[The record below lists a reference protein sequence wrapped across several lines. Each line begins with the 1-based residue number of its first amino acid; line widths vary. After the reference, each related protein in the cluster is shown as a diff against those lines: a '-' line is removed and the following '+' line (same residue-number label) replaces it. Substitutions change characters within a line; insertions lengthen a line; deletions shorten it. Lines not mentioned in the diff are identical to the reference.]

1 MKILFKYTLVAS
13 VVLLTMYSCEKNT
26 FAVSERTNPT
36 GSALVKIGYFSATN
50 LNTQV
55 LGYINNVRVTNVL
68 AQPISFPGGGLNMGG
83 SSNADYLTVS
93 PGSNVFDFYVP
104 VTGTAVPTSKYFST
118 TQSFEA
124 DKKYTLFITDTTT
137 NTTAFVVS
145 DDAATPDSGFA
156 RIKFANAIPGS
167 NSVDLYKGPTLAT
180 STLLKSDIKYK
191 ATTAYFDIPAGTD
204 SFFVR
209 LAGTPITTAPIVRR
223 GFPLG
228 NQRIYTMFGRGYIGQ
243 TSTTRGINLS
253 VIVNQ

>member
-1 MKILFKYTLVAS
+1 MKVLFKYTLAVG
-13 VVLLTMYSCEKNT
+13 VILLTMYSCEKNT
-26 FAVSERTNPT
+26 FAVSERTKPS
-36 GSALVKIGYFSATN
+36 GVALVKIGYFSATN
-50 LNTQV
+50 VNTPV

-83 SSNADYLTVS
+83 SSNADYLQVS
-93 PGSNVFDFYVP
+93 PGSNIFDFYVP
-104 VTGTAVPTSKYFST
+104 VPGTAVPTSKYFST
-118 TQSFEA
+118 TQTFDA
-124 DKKYTLFITDTTT
+124 DKKYTLFITDTAA

-167 NSVDLYKGPTLAT
+167 NSVDLYKGPTLGT

-191 ATTAYFDIPAGTD
+191 TATEYFDIPSGTD

-209 LAGTPITTAPIVRR
+209 LAGAPTTAAPIVRR
-223 GFPLG
+223 GFPLA

>member
-1 MKILFKYTLVAS
+1 MKILFKYTLVVG
-13 VVLLTMYSCEKNT
+13 VVLLTLYSCEKNT
-26 FAVSERTNPT
+26 FAVSERTTPT
-36 GSALVKIGYFSATN
+36 GVALVKIGYFSATN
-50 LNTQV
+50 VNTQV

-83 SSNADYLTVS
+83 SSNADYLQVT
-93 PGSNVFDFYVP
+93 PGSTVFDFYVP
-104 VTGTAVPTSKYFST
+104 VAGTAVPTSKYFST
-118 TQSFEA
+118 TQNLVA
-124 DKKYTLFITDTTT
+124 DKKYTLFITDTAA

-156 RIKFANAIPGS
+156 RMKFANAIPGS

-180 STLLKSDIKYK
+180 STLLKPDIKYK
-191 ATTAYFDIPAGTD
+191 TATDYFDVPSGTD

-209 LAGTPITTAPIVRR
+209 LAGAPITTAPIVRR
-223 GFPLG
+223 GFPLA

-253 VIVNQ
+253 VIINQ